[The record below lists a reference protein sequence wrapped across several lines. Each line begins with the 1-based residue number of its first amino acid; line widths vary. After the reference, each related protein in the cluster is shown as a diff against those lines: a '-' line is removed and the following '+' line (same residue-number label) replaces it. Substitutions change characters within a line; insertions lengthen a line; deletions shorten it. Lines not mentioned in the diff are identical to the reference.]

1 MSDKIVLDS
10 CVFSKQFLEES
21 DSYQANALI
30 ERLITNKVDILVPSL
45 FIYEVLATV
54 NIGNY
59 PVNEVYELIADF
71 QKTQLHTIELD
82 EKHIAKTLEICE
94 TGHIKSGFPSFY
106 DACYHAL
113 AIIHNCHFVTADKK
127 HFYKTQHLGHI
138 VLLNDWK
145 TAF

>member
-1 MSDKIVLDS
+1 MNDKIVLDS

-30 ERLITNKVDILVPSL
+30 DRLIENKVHIFVPSL

-59 PVNEVYELIADF
+59 PVNEAYDLITDF
-71 QKTQLHTIELD
+71 QKTQLHIIELD
-82 EKHIAKTLEICE
+82 APYIEKTLAICE

-113 AIIHNCHFVTADKK
+113 AIIHDCHFITADKR
-127 HFYKTQHLGHI
+127 HFHKTQHLGHI
-138 VLLNDWK
+138 VLLSDWH
-145 TAF
+145 TVY